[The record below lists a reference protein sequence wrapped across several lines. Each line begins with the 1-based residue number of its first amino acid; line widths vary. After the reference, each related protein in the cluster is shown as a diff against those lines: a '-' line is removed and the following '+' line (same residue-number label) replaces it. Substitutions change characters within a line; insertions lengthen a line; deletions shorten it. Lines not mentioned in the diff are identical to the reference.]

1 MNTIRTHTP
10 GPWKYAL
17 DEKVQVIHVYS
28 EDGRLNAGREIA
40 TVRGPDRR
48 NNARLIAAAPELLA
62 LARVCVEYK
71 AEGFQTAKVQWLA
84 SRAIAKA
91 EGRT

>member
-62 LARVCVEYK
+62 VCRALVDAPGTGRTLMSVIEQ
-71 AEGFQTAKVQWLA
+71 AE
-84 SRAIAKA
+84 IALTKA
-91 EGRT
+91 EGRS